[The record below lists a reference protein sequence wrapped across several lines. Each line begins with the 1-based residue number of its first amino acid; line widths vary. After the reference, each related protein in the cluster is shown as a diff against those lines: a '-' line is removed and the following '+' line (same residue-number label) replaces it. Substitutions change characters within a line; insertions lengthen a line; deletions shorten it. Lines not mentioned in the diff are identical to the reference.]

1 MTENTT
7 CGFGCHR
14 SNLERQMSN
23 GRLYNNVK
31 PLHGRVNHRSNWLSV
46 KTCFGLQT
54 HWPGESLWNDR
65 EARRKSFY
73 QFHPFV
79 RYLASRCLKYY
90 MPYRVPHILLQKT
103 PQHVCCVDHGY
114 IRDKSSSTGD
124 SETLCWTPQCWHVSY
139 LCQNLTGRWGSVF
152 WKNLFS
158 ATVQGLTRQTANI
171 MHNLSVGFNMISR
184 GGKEV
189 NKNKFTLKR
198 Y

>member
-14 SNLERQMSN
+14 FNLERQMSN

-31 PLHGRVNHRSNWLSV
+31 PLHGRVNHRSTDCLWRPALV
-46 KTCFGLQT
+46 CRPTDLVRACEMIER
-54 HWPGESLWNDR
+54 PGGNL
-65 EARRKSFY
+65 FY
-73 QFHPFV
+73 QFYPFV

-90 MPYRVPHILLQKT
+90 MPYRVPHILLHKT

-124 SETLCWTPQCWHVSY
+124 SKTLCWTPQCWHMSY

-158 ATVQGLTRQTANI
+158 AAVQGLTRQTANI
-171 MHNLSVGFNMISR
+171 MHNLSVGFNMISCR
-184 GGKEV
+184 GKEV
-189 NKNKFTLKR
+189 NKKKFTQKI